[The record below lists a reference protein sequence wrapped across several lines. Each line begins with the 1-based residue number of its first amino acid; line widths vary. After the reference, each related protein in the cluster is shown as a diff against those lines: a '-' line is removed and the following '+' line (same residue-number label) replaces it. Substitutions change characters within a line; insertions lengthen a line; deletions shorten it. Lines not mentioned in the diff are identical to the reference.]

1 MLGSKKLVGPTAL
14 GERQMRLYQQR
25 IYTSPHSGEVGR
37 GSGRVGSVE
46 ARQIVTRSRESTL
59 PGPESPTL
67 PQAGGCFQLEV
78 YSHLPL
84 ALLGNMRAGA
94 RASS

>member
-1 MLGSKKLVGPTAL
+1 
-14 GERQMRLYQQR
+14 MRVYQQR
-25 IYTSPHSGEVGR
+25 IYTSPRSGEVGR
-37 GSGRVGSVE
+37 GSGRVGPDE
-46 ARQIVTRSRESTL
+46 AQQIVTPSRESTL

-84 ALLGNMRAGA
+84 A
-94 RASS
+94 

>member
-1 MLGSKKLVGPTAL
+1 
-14 GERQMRLYQQR
+14 MRLYQQR
-25 IYTSPHSGEVGR
+25 IYTSPRSGEVGR
-37 GSGRVGSVE
+37 GSGRVGPVK
-46 ARQIVTRSRESTL
+46 AQQIVIPSRESTL

-84 ALLGNMRAGA
+84 ALE
-94 RASS
+94 

>member
-1 MLGSKKLVGPTAL
+1 MTFRLL
-14 GERQMRLYQQR
+14 GERQMRVYQQR
-25 IYTSPHSGEVGR
+25 IYTSPRSGEVGR
-37 GSGRVGSVE
+37 GSGRVGPDE
-46 ARQIVTRSRESTL
+46 AQQIFTPSRESTL

-84 ALLGNMRAGA
+84 ALVTPEAAQLLVLFVWLY
-94 RASS
+94 